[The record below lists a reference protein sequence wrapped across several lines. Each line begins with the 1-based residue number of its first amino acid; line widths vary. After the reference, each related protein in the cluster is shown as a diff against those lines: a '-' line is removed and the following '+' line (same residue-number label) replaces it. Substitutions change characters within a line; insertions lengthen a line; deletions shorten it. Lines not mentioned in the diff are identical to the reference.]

1 MAKSIL
7 KNSFSL
13 CRNLNSPDKFG
24 IDAIGCLTDNPNLYF
39 YYVIDGH
46 GGCPNSDILVKN
58 FQAYVLSLKDTFTQL
73 NNTAQDIQNFFKSLI
88 ENFYIEHRGKL
99 RPAAMSILMVI
110 FSPTQIYSAHLG
122 DCRLGKINNKQQIN
136 WITYPHNLAMS
147 LNSHTD
153 PQSIEMILRSSSN
166 DNIVTKSFNTKKLKP
181 LSFKTLD
188 IEKKSTYILAS
199 DGFWKLSENDIKTII
214 YSKNLSEVSSLFDD
228 ISLWVISFI

>member
-99 RPAAMSILMVI
+99 RPAAMS
-110 FSPTQIYSAHLG
+110 
-122 DCRLGKINNKQQIN
+122 
-136 WITYPHNLAMS
+136 
-147 LNSHTD
+147 
-153 PQSIEMILRSSSN
+153 
-166 DNIVTKSFNTKKLKP
+166 
-181 LSFKTLD
+181 
-188 IEKKSTYILAS
+188 
-199 DGFWKLSENDIKTII
+199 
-214 YSKNLSEVSSLFDD
+214 
-228 ISLWVISFI
+228 